1 MKTPFKM
8 KGWSP
13 FTKIDEKV
21 SKSGK
26 VVTDQIDAQ
35 QKQDREEFMKEYQE
49 YLKMEKRTKKRHMM
63 EDLKEKIMT
72 KPKKKIEKGEGHN
85 RDMYV

>member
-1 MKTPFKM
+1 M

-35 QKQDREEFMKEYQE
+35 QKQDREKFMKNYPLWMEAEKEYKE
-49 YLKMEKRTKKRHMM
+49 HYMI
-63 EDLKEKIMT
+63 EDLKEKIMI
-72 KPKKKIEKGEGHN
+72 KPKKKIKKGEGHN
-85 RDMYV
+85 RDMDV